1 MRGRSPASCPRKD
14 RTETARGKRGQR
26 WTGKGASLLL
36 VPAEGGCASRLR
48 GCQAGAGAPGARR
61 PAARVR
67 ECPRSP
73 AIRTPAAREGQGDA
87 ASTEG
92 APLWPPCLMRL
103 GACPAS
109 SSWGSRRGRLAPSRP
124 PPKTG
129 ARPRGQRG
137 PRAVYRAG
145 PGADHAFPAVI
156 VADEFTGRFT
166 EKKKV
171 IWKKAKRA
179 GGVESAGFKEG
190 GTEKEAHPPVLST
203 AAIPPH
209 RRPFRP
215 RSLPRGARQL
225 CPAPPQRG
233 APKVTGYL
241 SAQEKFRLPNPSR
254 LTPLTL

>member
-1 MRGRSPASCPRKD
+1 M
-14 RTETARGKRGQR
+14 
-26 WTGKGASLLL
+26 GKGASLLL
-36 VPAEGGCASRLR
+36 VPAEEGCASRLR

-124 PPKTG
+124 PAKTG

-145 PGADHAFPAVI
+145 PGGDHAFPAAI
-156 VADEFTGRFT
+156 VADEFT

-203 AAIPPH
+203 AAIPPA
-209 RRPFRP
+209 PP
-215 RSLPRGARQL
+215 ALPSPLPAPG
-225 CPAPPQRG
+225 CPA
-233 APKVTGYL
+233 A
-241 SAQEKFRLPNPSR
+241 LPSP
-254 LTPLTL
+254 TPAGCSQSHRVPERSGEVSSP

>member
-1 MRGRSPASCPRKD
+1 MQRAQKGHPSGRPVSCGSGR
-14 RTETARGKRGQR
+14 A
-26 WTGKGASLLL
+26 LL
-36 VPAEGGCASRLR
+36 P
-48 GCQAGAGAPGARR
+48 APGALGEVCWPRPVPPRR
-61 PAARVR
+61 QEPDPGDSGDPARSIVR
-67 ECPRSP
+67 DRGATTLSQLRSLP
-73 AIRTPAAREGQGDA
+73 TSLQEG
-87 ASTEG
+87 
-92 APLWPPCLMRL
+92 L
-103 GACPAS
+103 
-109 SSWGSRRGRLAPSRP
+109 
-124 PPKTG
+124 
-129 ARPRGQRG
+129 QR
-137 PRAVYRAG
+137 
-145 PGADHAFPAVI
+145 
-156 VADEFTGRFT
+156 
-166 EKKKV
+166 KKKV

-254 LTPLTL
+254 LTLLTL